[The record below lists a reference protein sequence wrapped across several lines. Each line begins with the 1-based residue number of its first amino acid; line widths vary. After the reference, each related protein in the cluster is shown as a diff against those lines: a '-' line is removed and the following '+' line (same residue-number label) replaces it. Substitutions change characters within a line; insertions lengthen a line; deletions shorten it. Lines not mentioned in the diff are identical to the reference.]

1 MSLGGGGFNQVEADT
16 YERMLNVDNVL
27 LIAAAGNAGNNG
39 FSYPASYESV
49 MSVAA
54 VDSNENIA
62 SFSQHNNQVDIA
74 APGVGVK
81 STYKN
86 GSYASLSGT
95 SMATPHVAGVAALV
109 WSRDTTKSAK
119 EVWSALTQSAKDKGD
134 PGRDD
139 YFGHGI
145 VQAAD
150 AALLLADEGFTL
162 SPTASPTVP
171 LPCIDDPVGWY
182 DIDGPTYDC
191 VWYKEGN
198 NCEVHGDNYK
208 RLEHTANTACC
219 ACGGGARTKV
229 SPAPTVTV
237 AQSPTATPSKLPSSK
252 PTTEPTSSPSGVC
265 TDDPVGWYDI
275 DGPIFDCAWYKEGN
289 NCSLFGNNY
298 ENFGKTAN
306 QVCCVCG
313 GGNDSSPPNSPI
325 SPPTSTPSNTPS
337 KLKSDVPSML
347 PTKVL
352 TVSPSSGPTPT
363 PSNTPSKL
371 KSDVPSMLPTKVPT
385 ASPSSGPTPAPSK
398 SPVVSMLPT
407 KVPTVSPTSKPSK
420 SPVVIPQLCYETD
433 RDWYDID
440 GPTYDC
446 AWYGLGDNCF
456 LYGDL
461 YERLGTTANQ
471 VCCECGGG
479 SSFPP
484 PFCTDSPLGWYDI
497 DGPTY
502 DCEWYAKGRNCLN
515 HGDFYASMWE
525 NKLTTANE
533 ACCACAGGEYLDFEE
548 A

>member
-182 DIDGPTYDC
+182 DIDGPLYDC

-325 SPPTSTPSNTPS
+325 SPPTS
-337 KLKSDVPSML
+337 
-347 PTKVL
+347 
-352 TVSPSSGPTPT
+352 T